1 MSKELAVELVKQGGS
16 LLGAL
21 LWASLALCVVLL
33 FRKQIIALLEGQN
46 LSFEGLGVKVAVS
59 RAATAGALVQAAEA
73 KAQVAVTLPPPPGPL
88 RAPPPASPAT
98 GAGDGLGFGP
108 PPFTPEPKSESPS
121 LWEAPKVFGAAPGP
135 AAPYA
140 AAPPPSPAQPSA
152 SVTPQ
157 ALDVLL
163 DRNRARAISRKRIL
177 WVDDN
182 PADVANEAGAFREL
196 GIQVDHATDTDS
208 ALTRLQSGRY
218 DLVISDLA
226 RGGENE
232 AGLILMRTMRAD
244 NIDTPV
250 VIYTSAH
257 AARLTQGAKA
267 AGAILV
273 TSSPTVLFE
282 TVVRRLA
289 A

>member
-21 LWASLALCVVLL
+21 LWASLALCLVLL
-33 FRKQIIALLEGQN
+33 FRKQIVALLEGQN

-73 KAQVAVTLPPPPGPL
+73 KAQSAAGGPVPDPQRLPPT
-88 RAPPPASPAT
+88 SP
-98 GAGDGLGFGP
+98 
-108 PPFTPEPKSESPS
+108 
-121 LWEAPKVFGAAPGP
+121 APKVGATPGVWPKDATDPFQDAPPAPAAAAVGDGPGDLWGAAP
-135 AAPYA
+135 
-140 AAPPPSPAQPSA
+140 SPAPRPAPASSA

-163 DRNRARAISRKRIL
+163 DRNRARAIGRKRIL

-182 PADVANEAGAFREL
+182 PANVANEAGAFREL

-208 ALTRLQSGRY
+208 ALTRLQSDRY

-267 AGAILV
+267 AGAMLV
-273 TSSPTVLFE
+273 TASPTVLFE

>member
-1 MSKELAVELVKQGGS
+1 MGGAVALSKELAVELVRQGGS

-21 LWASLALCVVLL
+21 VWAGLALGVVLL
-33 FRKQIIALLEGQN
+33 FRRQITALLEGQN
-46 LSFEGLGVKVAVS
+46 LSFEGLGVKVAIS

-73 KAQVAVTLPPPPGPL
+73 KAQT
-88 RAPPPASPAT
+88 
-98 GAGDGLGFGP
+98 
-108 PPFTPEPKSESPS
+108 
-121 LWEAPKVFGAAPGP
+121 
-135 AAPYA
+135 A
-140 AAPPPSPAQPSA
+140 AAPPPPEAPRAAPSASPMTRGEDAFGFAPPPSAAPPPWDAPDFLAAAPAAPSAAFAPPPPQPVKPAA

-163 DRNRARAISRKRIL
+163 DRNRARAIARKRIL

-182 PADVANEAGAFREL
+182 PASVANEAGAFREL
-196 GIQVDHATDTDS
+196 GVQVDHATDTDA
-208 ALTRLQSGRY
+208 ALQRLQSERY

-226 RGGENE
+226 RGGESE
-232 AGLILMRTMRAD
+232 AGLILMRTMKAD

-250 VIYTSAH
+250 MIYTSAH
-257 AARLTQGAKA
+257 GARATQGAKS
-267 AGAILV
+267 AGAVLV

>member
-1 MSKELAVELVKQGGS
+1 M
-16 LLGAL
+16 
-21 LWASLALCVVLL
+21 
-33 FRKQIIALLEGQN
+33 
-46 LSFEGLGVKVAVS
+46 
-59 RAATAGALVQAAEA
+59 
-73 KAQVAVTLPPPPGPL
+73 
-88 RAPPPASPAT
+88 
-98 GAGDGLGFGP
+98 
-108 PPFTPEPKSESPS
+108 
-121 LWEAPKVFGAAPGP
+121 
-135 AAPYA
+135 
-140 AAPPPSPAQPSA
+140 
-152 SVTPQ
+152 TPQ

-163 DRNRARAISRKRIL
+163 DRNRARAIARKRIL

-182 PADVANEAGAFREL
+182 PASVANEAGAFREL
-196 GIQVDHATDTDS
+196 GVQVDHATDTDA
-208 ALTRLQSGRY
+208 ALQRLQSDRY

-267 AGAILV
+267 AGAVLV